1 MPLEKSYL
9 SLHPKRWRGRA
20 RCLSETCSWRYLSC
34 VRESP
39 SLNSSHLDPS
49 TIVAWTSPVWSLS
62 FLQQQGDCG
71 VLPAGGFNLGY
82 MPRRFRKRLG
92 KHLSACCSQQNL
104 LAISTEYCITSITS
118 APQHRISW
126 PPMRRAHPI
135 RAMTDSFTRSGY
147 WYESNLSSAKP
158 RRLSI
163 TIL

>member
-1 MPLEKSYL
+1 MSSLQSSGRMSYAIGEVIFEPPPEPVEGTCPL
-9 SLHPKRWRGRA
+9 PVGD
-20 RCLSETCSWRYLSC
+20 CSWRYLYC

-92 KHLSACCSQQNL
+92 KHLSACCCSQQNL

-135 RAMTDSFTRSGY
+135 RAMTDSFTRTG
-147 WYESNLSSAKP
+147 
-158 RRLSI
+158 
-163 TIL
+163 